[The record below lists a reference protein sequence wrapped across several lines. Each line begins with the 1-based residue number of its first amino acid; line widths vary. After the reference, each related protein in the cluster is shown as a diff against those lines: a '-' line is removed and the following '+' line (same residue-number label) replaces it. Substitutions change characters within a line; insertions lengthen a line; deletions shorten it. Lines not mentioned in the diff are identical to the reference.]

1 MRRVSML
8 GLAALLSVAPGLSGD
23 APAQGQGQVHE
34 PVIARSLIAVA
45 DDFIVDIYHNG
56 VKVPDDRREL
66 LVEVH
71 GATVERITLDVR
83 RGDWL
88 VFNVVNN
95 RFRWGGSSYFA
106 VSGRGDSGVGFTTDL
121 DSGRWSCCDDLGQVA
136 QFIAEPDRFHNH
148 RALPVSKP
156 WGDGD
161 SLMAHHADGWAG
173 KPIWGGSRNTWIKFV
188 AR

>member
-1 MRRVSML
+1 MRRSSMI
-8 GLAALLSVAPGLSGD
+8 GLAALLCVAQGLAGD
-23 APAQGQGQVHE
+23 APAQGPAPK
-34 PVIARSLIAVA
+34 PVIARSLIAAA
-45 DDFIVDIYHNG
+45 DDFIVDIDHNG

-71 GATVERITLDVR
+71 GATVEKITLDVR

-95 RFRWGGSSYFA
+95 RLRWGGSSYFA
-106 VSGRGDSGVGFTTDL
+106 VSGRGGYTGVGFTTEL

-136 QFIAEPDRFHNH
+136 QFIAEADRFHDH
-148 RALPVSKP
+148 RALPISRP

-161 SLMAHHADGWAG
+161 SLMAQYADGWAG